1 VFLTSSDGFGR
12 RYFAVIFLVSV
23 AMLGAQVTVTRLL
36 SYKFYFHFVFLVIS
50 LAQLGIAGAGAWV
63 FVLGSRLNLRRALMF
78 GLLGIVVF
86 TLLLL
91 LAYAWLSPPANVG
104 MAKINGYTAVPYLI
118 ALSLLMVGLYFC
130 AGIVYSS
137 LFSQYRA
144 LFNRL
149 YASDLLGA
157 SVGCIASVALM
168 YLVGPPKAFLLCG
181 GLALLA
187 GILVLAGRG
196 RGAAEVSWWAA
207 VAALSAVL
215 IASWIGAEL
224 FDPNARYG
232 DAVIEYEWNHL
243 ARTDRLGPGHY
254 IIDGDAS
261 TWIIDPQAEIEY
273 LLAPPNPRIA
283 IIGVGAGPQLK
294 SAVNYDPSYV
304 LAVDIN
310 PSIINWS
317 VGQDSEYNGGI
328 FNLPQVVAEID
339 EGRHAV
345 RSAETTFD
353 LIGMHA
359 VDTYAASAA
368 GAYSLSENYLYT
380 VEAFR
385 DFFGKLSPQG
395 LLATR
400 RWLFYPP
407 RENLRLFTTIDQALR
422 DEGIEHPEDHL
433 IVLAPVQDY
442 RRDDLKEWGY
452 ILLARSPFTEQQLAL
467 VDSYV
472 AANGWS
478 YMHRPGQRLDTP
490 FSEFAYTSGRD
501 RFYGDYPYFVEP
513 CYDANPFFFQ
523 FVPPFS
529 TFYSEATASGS
540 VLYNQSTDLL
550 FVTLGV
556 VFVLTL
562 LVLGLPVVLRRRA
575 AGSGK
580 GWGTSTLYFASLGV
594 GFMAIELGLIQ
605 IMALFLGHPTYALS
619 IVLLGMLAF
628 AGLGSVLVR
637 RLETERARRMCLVI
651 CILAAVASLG
661 LLPLIH
667 GLIAVPFWLRVVV
680 TLLALAAIAV
690 PMGMPMAT
698 GIRLVGEENRPRV
711 AWAWACNGGAAVVG
725 TNLCMILMVYAGI
738 PAALLVGAGCYAV
751 AYVALGRLSR
761 GAGGGSPT

>member
-1 VFLTSSDGFGR
+1 LASSSSFRR
-12 RYFAVIFLVSV
+12 RYFVVVFLVSL

-63 FVLGSRLNLRRALMF
+63 FVVGKRMNLRSILVA
-78 GLLGIVVF
+78 GLLGIALF
-86 TLLLL
+86 ALLLL
-91 LAYAWLSPPANVG
+91 LGYAWLSPPANVG

-118 ALSLLMVGLYFC
+118 ALSVLMVGLYFC

-137 LFSQYRA
+137 LFTQYRSR
-144 LFNRL
+144 FEHL
-149 YASDLLGA
+149 YASDLMGA

-168 YLVGPPKAFLLCG
+168 YVVGPPRAFVLCG

-187 GILVLAGRG
+187 GVLVLADGRPG
-196 RGAAEVSWWAA
+196 GGELGWWFGVTLMAAA
-207 VAALSAVL
+207 VV
-215 IASWIGAEL
+215 ASWFGAGA

-232 DAVIEYEWNHL
+232 SAVVEYEWNHL

-261 TWIIDPQAEIEY
+261 TWVIDPQSEIEY

-283 IIGVGAGPQLK
+283 IVGVGAGPQLK
-294 SAVNYDPSYV
+294 SAVKYEPEYV

-317 VGQDSEYNGGI
+317 VGEDSWYSGDI
-328 FNLPQVVAEID
+328 FNLPQVEAMID

-345 RSAETTFD
+345 RSAETQFD

-422 DEGIEHPEDHL
+422 DEGVERPEDHL
-433 IVLAPVQDY
+433 IVLAPVEDF
-442 RRDDLKEWGY
+442 RRPDLKEWGY
-452 ILLARSPFTEQQLAL
+452 ILVARSPFSGAELAT
-467 VDSYV
+467 VDLYV
-472 AANGWS
+472 AENGWS
-478 YMHRPGQRLDTP
+478 YLHRPGQRLDTP
-490 FSEFAYTSGRD
+490 FSEFAYTDDRDEFYSG
-501 RFYGDYPYFVEP
+501 YPYFVQP
-513 CYDANPFFFQ
+513 CRDANPFFFQ

-529 TFYSEATASGS
+529 TFYSEATASQS
-540 VLYNQSTDLL
+540 VLYNQSADLL
-550 FVTLGV
+550 FVTLGIV
-556 VFVLTL
+556 LVLTL
-562 LVLGLPVVLRRRA
+562 LVLGLPVLLRRKSA
-575 AGSGK
+575 APGRS
-580 GWGTSTLYFASLGV
+580 WGVATLYFSSLGV
-594 GFMAIELGLIQ
+594 GFMAIELALIQ
-605 IMALFLGHPTYALS
+605 TMALFLGHPTYALS
-619 IVLLGMLAF
+619 VVLLGMLAF
-628 AGLGSVLVR
+628 AGLGSALVR
-637 RLETERARRMCLVI
+637 RLETDRARRACLLIAV
-651 CILAAVASLG
+651 LGAAAALG

-667 GLIAVPFWLRVVV
+667 TLIAAPFWLRIAV
-680 TLLALAAIAV
+680 TMLTLGAIAL

-698 GIRLVGEENRPRV
+698 GIRLVGEENKAQV

-725 TNLCMILMVYAGI
+725 TNLCMILMVYAGM
-738 PAALLVGAGCYAV
+738 PAVLLVGALC
-751 AYVALGRLSR
+751 YVAAYFLLGRMTHA
-761 GAGGGSPT
+761 AGVASLD